1 MSINR
6 RWQSFRLEEFDI
18 SHSYSLFTFQTEI
31 EKLRRNVEK
40 QRRRRGAWER
50 EVGDQVDTLTQEN
63 MRLAGEVRRRTEQER
78 RMQARRIAVKV
89 YSPLLSLFC
98 NHEILYCSLS
108 RLVHLV
114 NESKLNILYFLN
126 QTICET
132 FILY

>member
-6 RWQSFRLEEFDI
+6 RWQSSRFVKFDI
-18 SHSYSLFTFQTEI
+18 CHGYSSFNLQTEI

-78 RMQARRIAVKV
+78 RMQARTNDFKV
-89 YSPLLSLFC
+89 YSP
-98 NHEILYCSLS
+98 CSLS
-108 RLVHLV
+108 QSCYLVIQVVL
-114 NESKLNILYFLN
+114 LFY
-126 QTICET
+126 
-132 FILY
+132 

>member
-6 RWQSFRLEEFDI
+6 RWQSFRLVEFDI
-18 SHSYSLFTFQTEI
+18 CHGYSLFTFQTEI

-78 RMQARRIAVKV
+78 RMQVRRIAVKV
-89 YSPLLSLFC
+89 YSSCFLSQ
-98 NHEILYCSLS
+98 S
-108 RLVHLV
+108 
-114 NESKLNILYFLN
+114 
-126 QTICET
+126 
-132 FILY
+132 